1 MAIHFNLNHDYN
13 LTYDIDFN
21 FQRFIVMRDWMRVYK
36 WSVGVKVGVK
46 ERDGHDRLHA
56 LLDEKL

>member
-1 MAIHFNLNHDYN
+1 MAIYFNLNPDWY
-13 LTYDIDFN
+13 LTYDLDFN
-21 FQRFIVMRDWMRVYK
+21 FQRFIVMRDWMHVYK